1 MRRRKMINKD
11 PNIVKLEKQ
20 LAQLEQVVKMLS
32 VKVAYLERE
41 NSRRKSEM
49 NQVTTHL
56 RK

>member
-1 MRRRKMINKD
+1 MINKD